1 MKGFNVEVAPAPSTG
16 APVVFTDSAA
26 RRVRE
31 IIAAEGNPGL
41 MLRVSVMGGG
51 CSGFQYS
58 FALESATLS
67 DDLVIENGGVKL
79 LVDPL
84 SQQFLAGAEVDYVE
98 SLQGAQFTIR
108 NPNATATCGCGTS
121 FSV

>member
-1 MKGFNVEVAPAPSTG
+1 MKAFNVEVAPAPREG

-26 RRVRE
+26 RRVRQ
-31 IIAAEGNPGL
+31 IIEAEGNPAL

-58 FALESATLS
+58 FALESATQN

-98 SLQGAQFTIR
+98 NLQGAQFTIR